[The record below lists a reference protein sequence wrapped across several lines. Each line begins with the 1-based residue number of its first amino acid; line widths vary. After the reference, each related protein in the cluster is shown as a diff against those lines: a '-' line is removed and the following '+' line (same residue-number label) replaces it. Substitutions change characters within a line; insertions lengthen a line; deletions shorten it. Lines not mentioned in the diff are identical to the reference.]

1 MNNED
6 IDPFA
11 DLQDSPEPQVEQQ
24 SANRFGSGSIRQAL
38 SRWWMMLIFGALGYA
53 AALYYMSIVP
63 TKNEAIAVLEVDIK
77 QRQVMGAELETDRLS
92 PELVLATTASK
103 LTSPA
108 ILAKVAESPEV
119 QALQRVM
126 PPEFSFKPRY
136 WRSEQELAF
145 TPASQVET
153 VDLVDKMSKGWVKIS
168 GRRNTSLIDVKV
180 SHPDSEAARVIADTI
195 LKVFLEEEESSKSG
209 GASAVFQ
216 SIKKEAE
223 EARLDLDEAQN
234 SLQVYVAAT
243 KLSEQIQEARVE
255 LLNLRQRYKA
265 KHPKLI
271 QFSTVYKDL
280 NKRFRR
286 EILRA
291 STTES
296 EKAFWMKYKDQ
307 LQELDE
313 KIIEEQDSIGEAAD
327 EWLAVAQNALSTRA
341 NLLNARITQ
350 GQQLYDR
357 LTQRLTELNVADE
370 ESIDEYNIVQS
381 AFIGL
386 TQDSLRLIYL
396 AGGTILGAVG
406 GFGLAYLLGVI
417 DYKIYDVRSVEEITG
432 IGCMA
437 AVPMHSTFLRKGKE
451 WQPVLIKDKNSAN
464 AEAIRNLR
472 ASIVL
477 LGQKHRHKMILVTSA
492 IPGEGKTT
500 VASELA
506 ASFAMNKERTLL
518 VGLDLRK
525 PRLEGMFPELKDRA
539 GVTEVLA
546 GQAELKDCVVLN
558 HVENLYLLG
567 SGGKCSNPSEL
578 LHEEEL
584 HDLFSR
590 LAGNFDRIVI
600 DSAPILPVSDTR
612 VLAKFAQSVVMVV
625 RARKAPVGAVLR
637 SINLLKSAGKPPAGV
652 VINGLKK
659 STGSGYYGYKGYGEY
674 NGEYGYYGDE
684 A

>member
-11 DLQDSPEPQVEQQ
+11 ELQDSPEPQVEQQ

-77 QRQVMGAELETDRLS
+77 QRQVMGEELETERLS

-136 WRSEQELAF
+136 WRSEQDLAF

-153 VDLVDKMSKGWVKIS
+153 VDLVDKMSKSWVNIS

-180 SHPDSEAARVIADTI
+180 SHPDSESARVIADTI

-223 EARLDLDEAQN
+223 DARVDLEEAQN
-234 SLQVYVAAT
+234 SVQVYVAAT
-243 KLSEQIQEARVE
+243 KLSEQIQVARAE
-255 LLNLRQRYKA
+255 LISLRQRYKS
-265 KHPKLI
+265 KHPKLV

-291 STTES
+291 SSTES
-296 EKAFWMKYKDQ
+296 EKAFWMKYKDR

-313 KIIEEQDSIGEAAD
+313 KIIEEQDSTGEAAD

-341 NLLNARITQ
+341 NLLNARIEQ
-350 GQQLYDR
+350 GQKLYDR
-357 LTQRLTELNVADE
+357 LTERLTELNVADE
-370 ESIDEYNIVQS
+370 ESIDEYKIIQS

-386 TQDSLRLIYL
+386 TEDSLRLIYL
-396 AGGTILGAVG
+396 AGGSILGAVG

-525 PRLEGMFPELKDRA
+525 PRLEGMFPELKDRT

-546 GQAELKDCVVLN
+546 GQAELKDCVMLN

-567 SGGKCSNPSEL
+567 SGGRCSNPSEL

-612 VLAKFAQSVVMVV
+612 VLAKFAQSIVMVV

-684 A
+684 